1 MYSFCIKNIFK
12 IFILL
17 SGLALG
23 ASAIGA
29 PPPHWKESG
38 VFAYNANRVS
48 VQKVLQDFAKNFNA
62 TVIGASSLQGVIN
75 GRLHGATPEDFLNR
89 LGVSYQFTWFFYSN
103 ILYIAPIHDRATERI
118 FLGDM
123 SAEDVRLALEGIGLF
138 EEKFGWGELKEDKTV
153 IVSGPRVYLDLVKSA
168 VTAEE
173 GSGPTTGDET
183 MIFRLRYAFLEDR
196 IINFRDT
203 SLTVPGLLSVLRNL
217 LRDNSGSSPLIDSIG
232 KRRDAGGDKA
242 VAESNVSTPP
252 PPKKL
257 NYSSPLT
264 QSGVFSS
271 DKKGNKDSVVIE
283 GDVRTNS
290 IIIRGDTSKREYYRR
305 LISQLD
311 QPQQMV
317 EIEALIIDIQK
328 SKLKELGIDWAAT
341 FGGGSGRTTV
351 SNSGLSGLP
360 VRDAST
366 LTINNLSRFLS
377 QIRALEGEGTASIIG
392 KPAVMTMENIGAVID
407 FSRTVYL
414 RLVGERVA
422 EAVPVTVGTLLKV
435 TPKVVTDGGAAQ
447 IQLFIDIEDGS
458 LLNDQFNNG
467 SPVVERS
474 LVATQMIVD
483 DQQSLVIGGYNV
495 QSSKAS
501 DSGVPGLSRVPVV
514 RGFFRSESA
523 VDASRERIFVI
534 TPRLINNR
542 KAQTKAKFF
551 TDRAGVSKVDAM
563 RGDGR
568 QMYDTGVDVS
578 PVQNKRQPKK
588 EIFDEVMKFD
598 TLDAGR

>member
-1 MYSFCIKNIFK
+1 MSSFSIRNIFLL
-12 IFILL
+12 IITL
-17 SGLALG
+17 SGLLVESSAL
-23 ASAIGA
+23 AA

-89 LGVSYQFTWFFYSN
+89 LGVSYQFTWFFYGN

-118 FLGDM
+118 YLDDK
-123 SAEDVRLALEGIGLF
+123 SAEDVRVALEGIGLF
-138 EEKFGWGELKEDKTV
+138 EEKFGWGELKEDSTV
-153 IVSGPRVYLDLVKSA
+153 IVSGPRAYLDLVKSA
-168 VTAEE
+168 ITAEE
-173 GSGPTTGDET
+173 GSGPISGDET
-183 MIFRLRYAFLEDR
+183 MIFKLRYAFLEDR
-196 IINFRDT
+196 VINFRDT

-217 LRDNSGSSPLIDSIG
+217 LRDNSGSSTLVDSIG
-232 KRRDAGGDKA
+232 KRRDATGEA
-242 VAESNVSTPP
+242 PVAEHSSSVPS
-252 PPKKL
+252 PKKPSSL
-257 NYSSPLT
+257 NPIS
-264 QSGVFSS
+264 QSGSSVS
-271 DKKGNKDSVVIE
+271 DKKGNKDLVIIE

-290 IIIRGDTSKREYYRR
+290 IIIRGDTSRREYYRR

-341 FGGGSGRTTV
+341 FGGGSGRSTV
-351 SNSGLSGLP
+351 SNTGLSALP

-366 LTINNLSRFLS
+366 LTISNLPRFLS
-377 QIRALEGEGTASIIG
+377 QIRALEGEGSASIIG

-435 TPKVVTDGGAAQ
+435 TPKIVTDGAAAQ
-447 IQLFIDIEDGS
+447 VQLFIDIEDGS

-495 QSSKAS
+495 QSSKS
-501 DSGVPGLSRVPVV
+501 GGNGVPGLSKVPVMS
-514 RGFFRSESA
+514 GFFRSDSA
-523 VDASRERIFVI
+523 VDSSRERIFVI

-551 TDRAGVSKVDAM
+551 TDRAAGQKVDTAS
-563 RGDGR
+563 GDNR
-568 QMYDTGVDVS
+568 QLYDTGVDS
-578 PVQNKRQPKK
+578 PPAQNKRPPKK
-588 EIFDEVMKFD
+588 VIFDEVMKFD